1 MELGA
6 NMVTGPRLRCRASIS
21 FAAKTLRL
29 VSGAGL
35 VGGGRPRERS
45 VKQNNQIDR
54 ALLMS
59 EFYLDDDKDEPSKV
73 ALAMRRYR
81 RRQKKGERCF
91 MLYTST
97 RFLDALVK
105 EGFLPEPKRPEDIDE
120 RAINEAVYRLLNAW
134 RSRPR

>member
-1 MELGA
+1 
-6 NMVTGPRLRCRASIS
+6 
-21 FAAKTLRL
+21 
-29 VSGAGL
+29 
-35 VGGGRPRERS
+35 
-45 VKQNNQIDR
+45 
-54 ALLMS
+54 MS